1 VLGCVPG
8 NIVHQWHGPLSAR
21 LPDSAWGVVCE
32 QGLHPSCMK
41 VRDDGLLEWT
51 ESASPALRDAVRAYF
66 AGRNEDSRAAALD
79 AAASASASV
88 PSVSAAVSSSG
99 AVESRAAS
107 RLPEPSNSPQPKTA
121 MRTPSKAVGTP
132 QEVVGGAATPLYV
145 PSLGTRRDAGPEGSA
160 PGLAT
165 ATFDPAAFW
174 GSAAN
179 STKNGDQSARQLDS
193 APSVATDMLA
203 DVEGAPEVSSAG
215 DGEPTRDAETRS
227 ILQDAAEAAPGDV
240 AANSSEDVTSMQGV
254 A

>member
-1 VLGCVPG
+1 
-8 NIVHQWHGPLSAR
+8 
-21 LPDSAWGVVCE
+21 
-32 QGLHPSCMK
+32 MK

-51 ESASPALRDAVRAYF
+51 DSASPALRDAVKAYF

-79 AAASASASV
+79 AAASASASM

-107 RLPEPSNSPQPKTA
+107 RPEPSNSPQPKPA

-132 QEVVGGAATPLYV
+132 QEAVVGAATPLYV
-145 PSLGTRRDAGPEGSA
+145 PSLLGTRRDAGPDGSA

-215 DGEPTRDAETRS
+215 NGEPTRDAETRS